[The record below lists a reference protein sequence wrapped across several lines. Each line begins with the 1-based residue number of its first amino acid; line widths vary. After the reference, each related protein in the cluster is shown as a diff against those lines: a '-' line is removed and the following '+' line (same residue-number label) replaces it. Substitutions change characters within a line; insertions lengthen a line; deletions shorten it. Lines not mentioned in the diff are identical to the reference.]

1 MRIFCMSDIHG
12 CLPEFEAALGLVLEH
27 LDEPDTM
34 LLLLGDYVHGGDFSY
49 QVLDRIMSLQ
59 YEYGEDKVMA
69 LLGNHE
75 EFVLRGD
82 PIARMGR
89 NYLDYPEPDDG
100 KDDIYIQWME
110 DLPRYYVEGR
120 TIFVHAGIDEEAGEL
135 WEWGTDDYTF
145 VSKYPAETGSIEGLD
160 MKVVAGHVGTAEIA
174 EDSCFHDIYY
184 DGASHYYIDG
194 STPVSGYVPVLMVDT
209 EKDEYFRVTESGFR
223 PVEAYIES

>member
-89 NYLDYPEPDDG
+89 NYLDCLEPDDG

-110 DLPRYYVEGR
+110 GLAALSCRGQ
-120 TIFVHAGIDEEAGEL
+120 
-135 WEWGTDDYTF
+135 DD
-145 VSKYPAETGSIEGLD
+145 
-160 MKVVAGHVGTAEIA
+160 
-174 EDSCFHDIYY
+174 
-184 DGASHYYIDG
+184 
-194 STPVSGYVPVLMVDT
+194 
-209 EKDEYFRVTESGFR
+209 FRACGNR
-223 PVEAYIES
+223 